1 MTDVLIILL
10 GISLLYVFAS
20 SRIEAYIR
28 TLSVQGG
35 LLFALVLFDVHSV
48 SVSNLILLIF
58 ETLIMKAILIPALVY
73 WIVRRNDMQHEVE
86 PSLPQFYST
95 LIATVIFLFGYLAAF
110 KISATIEGIR
120 PLYFGGSISII
131 IASLL
136 LIVSR
141 TRIISHIF
149 GYLLLENGI
158 FLLENGIFLLS
169 LSIANEMPALVNI
182 GVLLDLFTGVFILA
196 LFLNKIQAMFDGDH
210 IDSLTQLKD

>member
-48 SVSNLILLIF
+48 SASNLILLIF

-95 LIATVIFLFGYLAAF
+95 LIATGIFLFGYLAAF

-158 FLLENGIFLLS
+158 FLLS

>member
-10 GISLLYVFAS
+10 GISLLYVFAA

-48 SVSNLILLIF
+48 SASNLILLIF

-95 LIATVIFLFGYLAAF
+95 LIATGIFLFGYLAAF

-158 FLLENGIFLLS
+158 FLLS

>member
-48 SVSNLILLIF
+48 SASNLILLIF

-158 FLLENGIFLLS
+158 FLLS